1 LSQKKSQT
9 SSDLIK
15 IKKDSGTA
23 TITWSNLSE
32 DVSILLNANMGSFD
46 SAYNLEFI
54 ENKWN
59 FFFKGGA
66 SYAVNSI
73 ITVNVKI
80 VRGSSSTLSLAN
92 CIITG
97 TSSSSNVYKCEIKSD
112 NQNSN
117 DLVYITK
124 EGEGASVI
132 WKQNILTTDQQIIR
146 LAELTFVKAYELNY
160 LNSKWSFKIQIEEEL
175 PNQSLV
181 AVDVLYGTSAYSAI
195 CEYENK
201 VLSCSVNYAYSQ
213 SLSYLVK
220 LVYKKNKGSVTW
232 KNSINALSIPLITD
246 LNFNGAFGLF
256 FTDKWS
262 FMIRAASSATL
273 PINSKVIID
282 ILQNGQDTT
291 ATCLFVELN
300 QKNLNLSCI
309 SDLETQTQS
318 DTITLKKDKN
328 AGTVTWNFD
337 EPIVISQH
345 ASQELISL
353 EFLEAYDMYFNN
365 KWFFKLSGKNR
376 NTIKIGYKC
385 VKIGSIW

>member
-1 LSQKKSQT
+1 M
-9 SSDLIK
+9 
-15 IKKDSGTA
+15 
-23 TITWSNLSE
+23 N
-32 DVSILLNANMGSFD
+32 SFD

-80 VRGSSSTLSLAN
+80 VKGSSSTLSLAN

-124 EGEGASVI
+124 DGEGASVI

-146 LAELTFVKAYELNY
+146 LAELTFVKAYDLNY

-201 VLSCSVNYAYSQ
+201 VLSCRVNYAYSQ

-220 LVYKKNKGSVTW
+220 LVYKK
-232 KNSINALSIPLITD
+232 I
-246 LNFNGAFGLF
+246 
-256 FTDKWS
+256 
-262 FMIRAASSATL
+262 
-273 PINSKVIID
+273 KVV
-282 ILQNGQDTT
+282 L
-291 ATCLFVELN
+291 L
-300 QKNLNLSCI
+300 
-309 SDLETQTQS
+309 
-318 DTITLKKDKN
+318 
-328 AGTVTWNFD
+328 
-337 EPIVISQH
+337 
-345 ASQELISL
+345 
-353 EFLEAYDMYFNN
+353 
-365 KWFFKLSGKNR
+365 GK
-376 NTIKIGYKC
+376 IQ
-385 VKIGSIW
+385 